1 VPHGVIAAE
10 DCQENII
17 WCLKGMRWMIYQ
29 TVLTTSVYARLK
41 NAQQSLRRLQC
52 RKVDCSPGCENTLCK
67 HIP

>member
-1 VPHGVIAAE
+1 
-10 DCQENII
+10 
-17 WCLKGMRWMIYQ
+17 L
-29 TVLTTSVYARLK
+29 VYARLK